1 MPYTE
6 LQKMLDESSPWGI
19 LGYEKALYL
28 DELTDDVIQV
38 VTQQVPRKQ
47 SPMSFIP
54 IFDLGGAYG
63 QVADDA
69 TAWGGSRG
77 ARYVFNIAALAPTP
91 ELLDADRVW
100 VRNMWDALT
109 PYSSNIGGYVNFM
122 NEYQEDRVRAAYGAA
137 KYDRLAGIKAQYDPD
152 NVFRLNANI
161 RPAVRA

>member
-1 MPYTE
+1 M
-6 LQKMLDESSPWGI
+6 
-19 LGYEKALYL
+19 
-28 DELTDDVIQV
+28 V
-38 VTQQVPRKQ
+38 
-47 SPMSFIP
+47 
-54 IFDLGGAYG
+54 
-63 QVADDA
+63 
-69 TAWGGSRG
+69 
-77 ARYVFNIAALAPTP
+77 NIAALAPTP